1 MTSQRSRRSHRSSHW
16 SRTLRMGCLAVAVG
30 AGLSACGGG
39 GGGGG
44 PTGVA
49 QFRLTDAPVC
59 SNVSSV
65 VVTITRIELIGASG
79 TYDLTL
85 SQPMQQDLTQLVN
98 GVSINLGSISVPAG
112 TYQQVRLILASNPP
126 SGPYANYVTV
136 GTGTTQYPLFTP
148 SAQQSGLKVNG
159 QFTVAANGQVNLT
172 MDFNAC
178 RSVVLA
184 GNSGKYLLKP
194 VINLMDDDSSGS
206 ISGSLSSAADAGA
219 VVMAEDTQGH
229 ILRSTVAVADS
240 SGTTASF
247 TLAPIPAAAGPYNVV
262 IAPPAAPPTPT
273 STTPSPNFVPTVLTG
288 VPVTAGAQ
296 TSLGG
301 PITLPPLSSTDDQ
314 VFSGSVTVASSDVD
328 TLIVA
333 QEPLGNSGQTIS
345 IASQTG
351 EGDSSTQSYA
361 MTLPTVAPQVAAY
374 ATSGTVTFTQ
384 STTAPN
390 ITIAAYASDGE
401 DGSEH
406 YQSGQSTAGA
416 TIMMSGSS
424 DNTFGMDH

>member
-1 MTSQRSRRSHRSSHW
+1 MTSQRSRRSHRPSHW

-65 VVTITRIELIGASG
+65 VVTITGIELIGASG

-85 SQPMQQDLTQLVN
+85 SQPVQKDLTQLVN

-136 GTGTTQYPLFTP
+136 GTGSSAQTYPLFTP

-194 VINLMDDDSSGS
+194 VINLLDDDSSGS
-206 ISGSLSSAADAGA
+206 ISGTLSSAADAGA
-219 VVMAEDTQGH
+219 VVMAEDAQGH
-229 ILRSTVAVADS
+229 ILRSTVAMADS

-247 TLAPIPAAAGPYNVV
+247 TLAPIPAASGPYNVV
-262 IAPPAAPPTPT
+262 IAPPAPA

-288 VPVTAGAQ
+288 VPVTPGAL

-301 PITLPPLSSTDDQ
+301 PITLPALPSTDDQ

-345 IASQTG
+345 IASQSG

-374 ATSGTVTFTQ
+374 ATSGPVTFTQ
-384 STTAPN
+384 SATAPT

-401 DGSEH
+401 DGSAQ
-406 YQSGQSTAGA
+406 YPSGQGSSGA
-416 TIMMSGSS
+416 TIHMSENS